1 MNGIIKNLKILRVAI
16 QSRKNYQKEV
26 TEEQRERLKIC
37 KTCPF
42 SSNNVKQKRF
52 KDKVMIFLNN
62 FLNFIYRVEVDDEA
76 ICIKCGCQL
85 LHKSTQTEEELKC
98 PLKKWK

>member
-16 QSRKNYQKEV
+16 QSRKNYKKEV
-26 TEEQRERLKIC
+26 TEEQKEILKIC

-42 SSNNVKQKRF
+42 NSNNVNQKRF

-62 FLNFIYRVEVDDEA
+62 FLNYIYGVETDEDA

-98 PLKKWK
+98 PLKKW